1 MHECMRR
8 FRKTSSDEKSL
19 ECFAMLM
26 TVTGKELDKEKTKVC
41 DATVCKVS
49 GTMTSQIMSSPRYS

>member
-1 MHECMRR
+1 
-8 FRKTSSDEKSL
+8 
-19 ECFAMLM
+19 MLM

-49 GTMTSQIMSSPRYS
+49 GTMTSQIMSSPFTAILWQILLSADCILH